1 MLSEN
6 KKKNFKKQISQN
18 QKTTI
23 RRRLNKSTLIVG
35 NVYEF
40 KVTSIAP
47 SNIGIDELTYPI
59 PVFIPNATFGTVQ
72 ARVINTKTSANFS
85 QYAIAQLINNVS
97 SQTLQEVPP
106 LEPGKHYTVQIK
118 RKSTK
123 GAGIAELEINN
134 KTYTL
139 IIPFLPNSH
148 WTRNDRL
155 PQTLDVVV
163 TRSKANYS
171 VAYEKQDYLFS
182 WSQKK
187 NKTAGQLNLFNSNN
201 VLKHNDVTLALGSK
215 FTTLLPTNIKRYQD
229 YVIGRIQNTILFLK
243 LEPHIILGQ
252 TNIRVKIVK
261 QFDNRDQHYLLGRI
275 IQSNPMEKQTKTRFI
290 IQNIRE
296 MLLHGMHFGEK
307 TVKCHARMK
316 NYIWYQKEGQ
326 NPNKAFVQKSQHII
340 NLLKT
345 RKCLSKALT
354 RLAKCALKGRTFL
367 FIGTKKPAASLIA
380 RASFLT
386 QNSFYVNTRW
396 LGGMLTNW
404 KTICKS
410 IAKIRPILRQK
421 HKRIR
426 EILQRRQKMK
436 SRLIQKAFLLKN
448 KTQLI
453 LIKARFILQQFKNN
467 PDRIFQHA
475 KQLSDKR
482 FCFINQGMIYL
493 QKRKQLIQKR
503 RDLLLQTVMLNKKTT
518 EISSQYS
525 SFLAQLAAYNK
536 KLRESQY
543 LLRLVH
549 DVQYLQQENT
559 ALYSVPYANIN
570 NLNVESSAF
579 SSQIVPNPPKSILN
593 QFVSIVASSSL
604 LQTQNTSFKHNSFE
618 HSTSVKGVQP
628 KNQTTNIVICSS
640 LLIRFASQLNPYI
653 QSIIENLMDSINKIK
668 LQCINTSTQLM
679 KIQKTLQSYTDL
691 KVKYK
696 QEFQMLK
703 TKAKAEKKAIQMV
716 KRPLKALDA
725 QKKCIRFLPRLRFL
739 PTPQS
744 QISEIVQ
751 TLLLKIV
758 DPKLKYPIETIYET
772 NLGYSSKK
780 EAAERK
786 KKWQRLE
793 KYFGGIAN
801 MTKLSQTKRAQNIAI
816 IIGQRE
822 EMNAVREC
830 RKLGIQTLTIV
841 DTNCD
846 PTLSDHII
854 PANDDS
860 RNAIKYILGHFI
872 YRIRLAQKL
881 RSRLLRRKQV
891 TP

>member
-1 MLSEN
+1 
-6 KKKNFKKQISQN
+6 
-18 QKTTI
+18 
-23 RRRLNKSTLIVG
+23 
-35 NVYEF
+35 
-40 KVTSIAP
+40 
-47 SNIGIDELTYPI
+47 
-59 PVFIPNATFGTVQ
+59 
-72 ARVINTKTSANFS
+72 
-85 QYAIAQLINNVS
+85 
-97 SQTLQEVPP
+97 
-106 LEPGKHYTVQIK
+106 
-118 RKSTK
+118 
-123 GAGIAELEINN
+123 
-134 KTYTL
+134 
-139 IIPFLPNSH
+139 
-148 WTRNDRL
+148 
-155 PQTLDVVV
+155 
-163 TRSKANYS
+163 
-171 VAYEKQDYLFS
+171 
-182 WSQKK
+182 
-187 NKTAGQLNLFNSNN
+187 
-201 VLKHNDVTLALGSK
+201 
-215 FTTLLPTNIKRYQD
+215 
-229 YVIGRIQNTILFLK
+229 
-243 LEPHIILGQ
+243 
-252 TNIRVKIVK
+252 
-261 QFDNRDQHYLLGRI
+261 
-275 IQSNPMEKQTKTRFI
+275 
-290 IQNIRE
+290 
-296 MLLHGMHFGEK
+296 
-307 TVKCHARMK
+307 
-316 NYIWYQKEGQ
+316 
-326 NPNKAFVQKSQHII
+326 
-340 NLLKT
+340 
-345 RKCLSKALT
+345 
-354 RLAKCALKGRTFL
+354 
-367 FIGTKKPAASLIA
+367 
-380 RASFLT
+380 
-386 QNSFYVNTRW
+386 
-396 LGGMLTNW
+396 
-404 KTICKS
+404 
-410 IAKIRPILRQK
+410 
-421 HKRIR
+421 
-426 EILQRRQKMK
+426 MK

-549 DVQYLQQENT
+549 EVQYLQQENT

-801 MTKLSQTKRAQNIAI
+801 MTKLSQTKRAKNIAI